1 MTLNRCFS
9 PAQGDRVRAP
19 MSKFPLYSLPV
30 VVWAALMGFFSTDT
44 FHGRLTQGIVR
55 SVLLFFLPDLSQE
68 MVGLVHTVVR
78 KLAHMT
84 EYCIFTL
91 LLYRE
96 FRPDAPNVRHWRWGV
111 ASAFGGDGIFRGG

>member
-1 MTLNRCFS
+1 
-9 PAQGDRVRAP
+9 
-19 MSKFPLYSLPV
+19 MSKIPLYWLPV
-30 VVWAALMGFFSTDT
+30 VAWAALISLFSTDT
-44 FHGRLTQGIVR
+44 FHGGLTQGIVR
-55 SVLLFFLPDLSQE
+55 PVLLFFLPDLSQE

-84 EYCIFTL
+84 EYCILTL

-111 ASAFGGDGIFRGG
+111 ASAFGGDGIFRVG